1 MPPWIINI
9 ANNRQTI
16 MTKVLTIIVPSYNM
30 QSYLGRCL
38 DSLKCPL
45 QSLMQVI
52 IVNDGSKDKTLDIAK
67 EYERQ
72 WPDVYQVIDKQNG
85 NYGSCIN
92 AALPLAKGKYI
103 KVLDADDCF
112 DPATF
117 NQFIEKLKDV
127 STDMV
132 ITDYVKVW
140 PDKEERMHCPLTPN
154 KELDFISLCKEKK
167 IWNLWMHNVT
177 YLTQHLK
184 DLKYHQTEGISYT
197 DQEWIFQPF
206 TAVRKVI
213 YLDLPLYRYTLGR
226 EGQTMSNGFQMSHF
240 ADNIVCT
247 CNMLQL
253 YTTFQNTPE
262 AIRQF
267 LEYKLY
273 RRCRYIYRTYIV
285 KQCMLDDTHLQ
296 KLDKVLEQYT
306 PDLYRAVGN
315 ILLSKPLLPIR
326 YIKLWRRDP
335 HSKELRIALKL
346 YKIIH

>member
-1 MPPWIINI
+1 
-9 ANNRQTI
+9 
-16 MTKVLTIIVPSYNM
+16 MTKVLTVIIPSYNM

-38 DSLKCPL
+38 DSLKYPL
-45 QSLMQVI
+45 QSRLQVI
-52 IVNDGSKDKTLDIAK
+52 IVNDGSKDHTLDIAR

-72 WPDVYQVIDKQNG
+72 WPDIYQVIDKPNG

-112 DPATF
+112 DPASL
-117 NQFIEKLKDV
+117 NQLLEKLSNLSV
-127 STDMV
+127 DMV

-140 PDKEERMHCPLTPN
+140 PDKEERMHCPLTPS
-154 KELDFISLCKEKK
+154 KPLDFLPLCKERK

-184 DLKYHQTEGISYT
+184 DLRYHQTEGISYT

-206 TAVRKVI
+206 TAVRTVV
-213 YLDLPLYRYTLGR
+213 YLNLPLYRYTLGR
-226 EGQTMSNGFQMSHF
+226 EGQTMSNAFQKSHF

-247 CNMLQL
+247 CHMIQL
-253 YTTFQNTPE
+253 YTTFQNAPE

-273 RRCRYIYRTYIV
+273 RRLRYIYRTYIV
-285 KQCMLDDTHLQ
+285 KQGMLNDPNLQHLDD
-296 KLDKVLEQYT
+296 VLHQFT
-306 PDLYRAVGN
+306 PDLYKAVGD

-326 YIKLWRRDP
+326 YIKLWRRAP
-335 HSKELRIALKL
+335 HSRKLRVALKL
-346 YKIIH
+346 YKMIH